1 MAATASRVS
10 SILDTEASVTL
21 RNIADGAE
29 TSTAIETSISLSEL
43 DLAYWHAGEIPHGV
57 FEVAVH
63 ITALD
68 NGTGDETYVLD
79 LIVDDVSAMN
89 DTPRVVS
96 SVPLA
101 AKQTGFYKIFV
112 DSKNIPLADTDGSG
126 TDKFLAIRATL
137 GGTTPS
143 ITYGAWISRQRR
155 A

>member
-1 MAATASRVS
+1 MAANASRVS
-10 SILDTEASVTL
+10 AILDTEASVTL
-21 RNIADGAE
+21 RDIADGAE
-29 TSTAIETSISLSEL
+29 TATAIETSISLAEL
-43 DLAYWHAGEIPHGV
+43 DLAYWHNGEIPHGV

-68 NGTGDETYVLD
+68 TTSDETYALE

-89 DTPRVVS
+89 DTPRVVAMIPVVS
-96 SVPLA
+96 RN
-101 AKQTGFYKIFV
+101 TGFYKVYV
-112 DSKNIPLADTDGSG
+112 DSKTILNADTDTSG